1 MLPIPVGLVDVIGAA
16 AAASTLLAF
25 AQRSMLPMRVSSIA
39 ASLLF
44 IAYGGLGPFYP
55 VLVLHL
61 ILLPLNIARLV
72 QCLRQST
79 SAAPPSLIEEWRR
92 GSY

>member
-1 MLPIPVGLVDVIGAA
+1 MPASLGLVDVIGAA

-25 AQRSMLPMRVSSIA
+25 AQKNMLPMRVSAIA
-39 ASLLF
+39 ANVFF

-61 ILLPLNIARLV
+61 ILLPLNIGRLIQFV
-72 QCLRQST
+72 RLSGTT
-79 SAAPPSLIEEWRR
+79 SPPSLIDEWRR
-92 GSY
+92 RS